1 MFVFLYARPLF
12 TAREVEHMR
21 DVKALLGLVYTL
33 MYVTGAAVALYAAWG
48 FRREGLRFLR
58 RVSMAGAVG
67 TVGLVVAG
75 IVLGLGF
82 PVLFTLFHQISF
94 RNDYWVLNPSEHFL
108 VVLFPQRFWLEATL
122 LLAFVTIAEAVTI
135 WGVSPLPAP
144 PTVGEWRGRNRRRLA
159 FAAHLYSDKAE
170 APVTPGLL
178 CVATYVAGLVAAAS
192 AATAPAAARHR
203 HGRGTAVAA
212 DGDGRKDGEQPPAG
226 AAAGGA
232 RRRVVALGHGTEHLK
247 TLRAGLAVILVQ
259 RHDALLCC

>member
-1 MFVFLYARPLF
+1 MLVALPIFLITLNVRVLFNMPWVYNAGFERNGIEERTNVPMRELERVGNEIREYLNNDQEYMFVFLYARPLF

-33 MYVTGAAVALYAAWG
+33 MYVTGAAVVLYAAWG
-48 FRREGLRFLR
+48 FRREGWRFLQ

-122 LLAFVTIAEAVTI
+122 LLAFVTIAEAVAI
-135 WGVSPLPAP
+135 WGVSRYLH
-144 PTVGEWRGRNRRRLA
+144 RRLA
-159 FAAHLYSDKAE
+159 ASDGGAN
-170 APVTPGLL
+170 
-178 CVATYVAGLVAAAS
+178 
-192 AATAPAAARHR
+192 AAR
-203 HGRGTAVAA
+203 
-212 DGDGRKDGEQPPAG
+212 
-226 AAAGGA
+226 
-232 RRRVVALGHGTEHLK
+232 
-247 TLRAGLAVILVQ
+247 
-259 RHDALLCC
+259 

>member
-1 MFVFLYARPLF
+1 MGVWRERWLWASPGLFRWAGVAMLVALPIFLVTLNVRVLFNMPWVYNTGFERNGIEERTNVPMRELERIGKEVREYFNNDQEYMFVFLYARPLF

-122 LLAFVTIAEAVTI
+122 LLAFVTIAEAVAI
-135 WGVSPLPAP
+135 WGVSRYLHRRQS
-144 PTVGEWRGRNRRRLA
+144 VSGEG
-159 FAAHLYSDKAE
+159 E
-170 APVTPGLL
+170 T
-178 CVATYVAGLVAAAS
+178 AAS
-192 AATAPAAARHR
+192 
-203 HGRGTAVAA
+203 
-212 DGDGRKDGEQPPAG
+212 
-226 AAAGGA
+226 
-232 RRRVVALGHGTEHLK
+232 
-247 TLRAGLAVILVQ
+247 
-259 RHDALLCC
+259 